1 MSKKSS
7 YLLWILLIIILGT
20 LLYYYLCCKPCYEEA
35 NKITETE
42 NTVPKSPEVK
52 AATKEAFSII
62 DSNSGMAFKTNDN
75 FNFKASNFSILNPV
89 SNNLNNEVRKLT
101 NYLNNNPNK
110 HVNIYGHYTSQ
121 EKNNTAFPNLGLA
134 RANAVKNYFISNGAS
149 SKSINI
155 QGKVNDNLIPDVKD
169 IYFGPIRYKLNTA
182 DADDTSAKAALK
194 ALEKD
199 IKANPLIMYFEIG
212 NTTISLTPEQREK
225 VANISKYV
233 DKTDN
238 TTIQI
243 TGHTDNTGD
252 RSSNIQLGLNRAN
265 FVKEYFVDNGIP
277 ESKIKTSSKGPDR
290 PIADNNTK
298 EGQAKNR
305 RVVVTIN

>member
-7 YLLWILLIIILGT
+7 YLLGILLTIILGT
-20 LLYYYLCCKPCYEEA
+20 ILYYYLCCKPCYEKA

-42 NTVPKSPEVK
+42 NTVPKPPEVK
-52 AATKEAFSII
+52 EATKEAFSII
-62 DSNSGMAFKTNDN
+62 DSNSGMAFKTSDN
-75 FNFKASNFSILNPV
+75 FNFKASNFTILNPV
-89 SNNLNNEVRKLT
+89 SNSLNNEVRKLT

-110 HVNIYGHYTSQ
+110 NVNIVGHYTNK

-155 QGKVNDNLIPDVKD
+155 QGKVNDNLIPNAKD
-169 IYFGPIRYKLNTA
+169 IYFGPINYGLNTA
-182 DADDTSAKAALK
+182 DADDTSVKDALK
-194 ALEKD
+194 VLEKD

-212 NTTISLTPEQREK
+212 NTTINLTPEQREK

-238 TTIQI
+238 TVIQI
-243 TGHTDNTGD
+243 IGHTDNIGD
-252 RSSNIQLGLNRAN
+252 RSSNIKLGQNRAN
-265 FVKEYFVDNGIP
+265 FAKDYFIKNGIS
-277 ESKIKTSSKGPDR
+277 ETKIKTSSKGPDI